1 MFNSASVTAAG
12 NCPAALP
19 RTVASLPPTSPA
31 ATPKVSRPSSVAHLE
46 NVAAA
51 QIALSDDE
59 FDTLSALG
67 EQNA

>member
-1 MFNSASVTAAG
+1 
-12 NCPAALP
+12 
-19 RTVASLPPTSPA
+19 VAQLA
-31 ATPKVSRPSSVAHLE
+31 E

-59 FDTLSALG
+59 FDTLSAPG